1 MSSSV
6 ASPDVTG
13 AAFQT
18 MHMQLERMRAMH
30 YKYSDLFYK
39 LIVVSLLTIIAMTM
53 ASMTDALRATVFMIP
68 FFTIYVGV
76 QSAYFLTYTNF
87 ARVYATG
94 IEKRLNESLQSDILI
109 GHRIEAAF
117 LFPLAGPQLAGVT
130 ARLGQTFI
138 GFITIHFWIL
148 GAAIIALSA
157 YRSWQLLP
165 DIERDFPP
173 AGYYLWALAAWSL
186 LHLVYLIWYF
196 GGRRYDRAI
205 MDIVREAYGTNYE
218 RA

>member
-1 MSSSV
+1 MSSPA
-6 ASPDVTG
+6 ASSELTS

-39 LIVVSLLTIIAMTM
+39 LIVVSLLVIIVLAM
-53 ASMTDALRATVFMIP
+53 ASMTDTLRATVFIIP

-76 QSAYFLTYTNF
+76 QSAYFLTYTTF

-94 IEKRLNESLQSDILI
+94 IEKRLNESLRDDVLI
-109 GHRIEAAF
+109 GHRIEADF
-117 LFPLAGPQLAGVT
+117 LFPLAGPQVAGVSP
-130 ARLGQTFI
+130 RLGQTFI
-138 GFITIHFWIL
+138 SFITLHFWVL
-148 GAAIIALSA
+148 GAAIIALAS
-157 YRSWQLLP
+157 YRAWQLLP
-165 DIERDFPP
+165 EVAITFPP
-173 AGYYLWALAAWSL
+173 ANYYLWALAAWSI

-205 MDIVREAYGTNYE
+205 MKIVREAYGTNYE